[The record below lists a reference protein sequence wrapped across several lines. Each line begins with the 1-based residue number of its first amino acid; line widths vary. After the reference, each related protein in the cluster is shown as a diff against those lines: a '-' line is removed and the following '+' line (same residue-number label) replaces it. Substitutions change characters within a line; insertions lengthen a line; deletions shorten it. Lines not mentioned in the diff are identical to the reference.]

1 MRFVDIIQG
10 DYRVSDADG
19 MFNCTVCWQRVERE
33 ERKYWLETAL
43 ASSTNDVFQIP
54 HVIDL
59 LTDFLN
65 DGFWSTQS
73 RRLDEQ

>member
-19 MFNCTVCWQRVERE
+19 TFNCTRCWQRVERE
-33 ERKYWLETAL
+33 ERKRWLETIL
-43 ASSTNDVFQIP
+43 ASSTNDAFQIS

-73 RRLDEQ
+73 RRPDEQ